1 MSEVKRVREMEELI
15 GLQANAI
22 QALQQAAQALQIAL
36 QALEKARADK
46 GEQQKIIFVPQPAPP
61 APPAPTC
68 AHQSIV
74 YSKLGYAVL
83 GPWGKYAT
91 ENI

>member
-61 APPAPTC
+61 APTC